1 MVSTKQAVDAVWRHI
16 GLDPP
21 RVGAVAK
28 KLTENGIIPS
38 GGPGRSPQLDVEH
51 VLSLIIGCSL
61 DAPLRAV
68 ADCVRQYLTM
78 PPAGA
83 NLDGAPD
90 RIPRTAGDALEIWCD
105 IAIHGGSDLLRR
117 DVITVVATWPEIV
130 IRDGDKA
137 HRFVPIGEVATH
149 WRERG
154 HRKAVEISGA
164 ALVDCVRALFT
175 EKK

>member
-1 MVSTKQAVDAVWRHI
+1 MVTTKKAVGAIVRHL
-16 GLDPP
+16 GFDPP
-21 RVGAVAK
+21 RTSAVARR
-28 KLTENGIIPS
+28 LTEAGVLPS
-38 GGPGRSPQLDVEH
+38 GAPKTPPVLDVEH
-51 VLSLIIGCSL
+51 VLSLIIGSAL
-61 DAPLRAV
+61 DVPLRAV

-78 PPAGA
+78 PPGGA

-90 RIPRTAGDALEIWCD
+90 CIPRTAGDALEIWCD
-105 IAIHGGSDLLRR
+105 IAIHGAGDLLRR
-117 DVITVVATWPEIV
+117 DVITVVAAWPEVV

-137 HRFVPIGEVATH
+137 RRFVPAGELAAH